1 MYAQSSRPKPV
12 WLILIVSVIGGVFAV
27 TFGSTLVRTA
37 SLAGLVEGLMGGIFG
52 FLGQEGE
59 TPSLPVSSSTLKLL
73 GYGLM
78 AGGAAQV
85 AMAYFVVERRDKAKR
100 QWLVVL
106 SAVLG
111 VILVGIAVKTG
122 ALGSA
127 FWATTS
133 LLGQIVNPLTVG
145 VLDLVAAGVLYT
157 NRDALGWFGGNR
169 SDPWEE
175 ERRRFEDELRR
186 YQRLIDQLKHDAAKK
201 GQRPPEPDPT
211 MLITV
216 PQAYGYLVNR
226 TRGGSQ
232 AAIPLKNWNK
242 FGRNPECGIKTHTPS
257 SSKEHA
263 IITFE
268 GGRFYLTDMNST
280 AGTFVNGQ
288 RVTAK
293 RQLFSND
300 EIRMGEDVFAF
311 MQLPQPRG

>member
-1 MYAQSSRPKPV
+1 MYAQSSRPRPI

-27 TFGSTLVRTA
+27 LFGSTLLQVA
-37 SLAGLVEGLMGGIFG
+37 SVAGLVEGFMGGLFG
-52 FLGQEGE
+52 FLGQGGGA
-59 TPSLPVSSSTLKLL
+59 SVLPISTGTLKLL
-73 GYGLM
+73 AYGLM
-78 AGGAAQV
+78 AGGAAQA
-85 AMAYFVVERRDKAKR
+85 AMAYFVVERRDAAKR

-111 VILVGIAVKTG
+111 AILLGIAVKTG

-133 LLGQIVNPLTVG
+133 LFGQIVNPLTVG
-145 VLDLVAAGVLYT
+145 VLDLVAAAVLYA
-157 NRDALGWFGGNR
+157 NREVLGWFGGTKV
-169 SDPWEE
+169 DPWEE
-175 ERRRFEDELRR
+175 ERRRFEEEMRR
-186 YQRLIDQLKHDAAKK
+186 YRLKIEQLERAAANA
-201 GQRPPEPDPT
+201 GNRPPEPDPT

-232 AAIPLKNWNK
+232 VAIPLKNWNK

-263 IITFE
+263 IITFD
-268 GGRFYLTDMNST
+268 GGRFYLTDMNSR